1 VRERRMRGEGRRSA
15 DRRSASP
22 STTLV
27 IPVHRGRESALAR
40 LLGTLA
46 EAAPSAFYPV
56 EVLIVSRD
64 IPDVEAR
71 LSTPSRAF
79 PFPIR
84 WLYFPGARTLAEL
97 RNAGL
102 RAVTTEWVHFLDS
115 DTLLAPDHFVRLE
128 RAVGARD
135 RLIACFQPGF
145 EPAPTRS
152 VWARYE
158 AEIDRWAI
166 GRYVRSE
173 GVRGLNGM
181 GFLARVE
188 ALCAVGGF
196 DPELV
201 AAEDIELG
209 YRLSRAGVPI
219 AFLDDIRIVH
229 DYPSRLRDL
238 LRRKFWHGQG
248 YGLFLARHPEFLR
261 QLVAAPWPSL
271 AAILRRP
278 RFLAYVLISHTVFLA
293 GAVVALVRVW
303 GRRILPLAKRDAPS
317 ALAGAPGER
326 PTSDSP
332 SGTPP
337 TPAP

>member
-1 VRERRMRGEGRRSA
+1 MCGEGRGSV
-15 DRRSASP
+15 DRDSSSR

-27 IPVHRGRESALAR
+27 IPVHRGREPALER
-40 LLGTLA
+40 LLVTLA
-46 EAAPSAFYPV
+46 EAEPSAFSPV

-64 IPDVEAR
+64 VPDVEGR
-71 LSTPSRAF
+71 LSALPRPF

-84 WLYFPGARTLAEL
+84 SLYCPGARTLAEL

-115 DTLLAPDHFVRLE
+115 DVFLAPDHFRRLR
-128 RAVGARD
+128 RAVDAHGCS
-135 RLIACFQPGF
+135 IACFQFDF

-166 GRYVRSE
+166 GRYVRPE

-188 ALCAVGGF
+188 VLRALGGF

-209 YRLSRAGVPI
+209 YRLSRAGIPI
-219 AFLDDIRIVH
+219 VFLADVRVVH
-229 DYPSRLRDL
+229 DYPARLRDL

-248 YGLFLARHPEFLR
+248 YGLFLRRHPEFLR
-261 QLVAAPWPSL
+261 QLLATLRPSPL
-271 AAILRRP
+271 AILRRP
-278 RFLAYVLISHTVFLA
+278 LFLAYVLISHAVFFV
-293 GAVVALVRVW
+293 GAAVALVRASSRS
-303 GRRILPLAKRDAPS
+303 GARS
-317 ALAGAPGER
+317 ALADASGAR
-326 PTSDSP
+326 PTFDSP

-337 TPAP
+337 APAPRRGRDDERHERG

>member
-1 VRERRMRGEGRRSA
+1 MCGEGRRSA
-15 DRRSASP
+15 DHDSSSRF
-22 STTLV
+22 TTLV

-46 EAAPSAFYPV
+46 EAVLSAFYPV

-64 IPDVEAR
+64 IPDAGTR
-71 LSTPSRAF
+71 LSAPLRAF

-102 RAVTTEWVHFLDS
+102 HAVTTQWVHFLDS

-128 RAVGARD
+128 RAVGAHD
-135 RLIACFQPGF
+135 RSIACFQLGV

-209 YRLSRAGVPI
+209 YRLSRAGIPM
-219 AFLDDIRIVH
+219 AFLDEVRIVH
-229 DYPSRLRDL
+229 DYPPRLRAL

-248 YGLFLARHPEFLR
+248 YGLFLMRHPEFLQ

-271 AAILRRP
+271 ATILRRP
-278 RFLAYVLISHTVFLA
+278 RFLAYVLISHAVFLA
-293 GAVVALVRVW
+293 GAVVALARAW
-303 GRRILPLAKRDAPS
+303 GRRISPLAKRDARS
-317 ALAGAPGER
+317 ALAGAPGEC
-326 PTSDSP
+326 PTSGVP
-332 SGTPP
+332 SRTPP